1 MKFDNR
7 VNSFRNRFLPGMKQ
21 NSGLTVSELLVALS
35 IFALLIAFGI
45 PGFRAFFKNVEIN
58 NSLRTVTLAL
68 SSARY
73 KAIENNKSV
82 KLAIEANKLVLL
94 EKRNDVWEPF
104 MDFDPGD
111 KVTVSMNT
119 SPVFYPEGYIVP
131 LCTVKVCCEETRYN
145 ITISIE
151 GRIKVAKM

>member
-1 MKFDNR
+1 MKFDSRLKN
-7 VNSFRNRFLPGMKQ
+7 FRDRFLPGMKQ
-21 NSGLTVSELLVALS
+21 SRGLTVTELLVALS
-35 IFALLIAFGI
+35 IFALLIGFGV
-45 PGFRAFFKNVEIN
+45 PAFRAFFKNVEIN

-68 SSARY
+68 NSARY

-82 KLAIEANKLVLL
+82 KLAIKANRLVLL

-111 KVTVSMNT
+111 KVTVSMNA

-131 LCTVKVCCEETRYN
+131 LCTVKVSCEETRYN

-151 GRIKVAKM
+151 GRIKVAKI

>member
-1 MKFDNR
+1 MKSNNR
-7 VNSFRNRFLPGMKQ
+7 VSNFRNRFLPGMKR
-21 NSGLTVSELLVALS
+21 NRGLTVTELLVALS
-35 IFALLIAFGI
+35 IFALLIAFGV
-45 PGFRAFFKNVEIN
+45 PGLKAFFKNVEIN
-58 NSLRTVTLAL
+58 NSLRTVTLAIN
-68 SSARY
+68 SARY

-82 KLAIEANKLVLL
+82 KLAIESNKLVLL
-94 EKRNDVWEPF
+94 EKRNDAWAPF

-111 KVTVSMNT
+111 KATVSMNV

-131 LCTVKVCCEETRYN
+131 LCTVEVCCAETRYA

>member
-1 MKFDNR
+1 
-7 VNSFRNRFLPGMKQ
+7 MKQ
-21 NSGLTVSELLVALS
+21 SRGLTVIELLVALS
-35 IFALLIAFGI
+35 IFALLVAFGI
-45 PGFRAFFKNVEIN
+45 PGLKAFFKNVEIN

-68 SSARY
+68 NSARY

-82 KLAIEANKLVLL
+82 KLAIESNKFILL
-94 EKRNDVWEPF
+94 EKRNEAWEPF

-131 LCTVKVCCEETRYN
+131 LCTINVCCEEARYT

-151 GRIKVAKM
+151 GRIKVVKR